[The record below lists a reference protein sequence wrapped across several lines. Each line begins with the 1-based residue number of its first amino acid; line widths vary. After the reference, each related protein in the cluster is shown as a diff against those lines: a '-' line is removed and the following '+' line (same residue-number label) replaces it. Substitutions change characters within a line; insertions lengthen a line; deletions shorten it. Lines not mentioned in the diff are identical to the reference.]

1 MLKQCWM
8 FGYVQEFI
16 CDLLTLGLSSDV
28 PVSTKHSAWVF
39 LKSSCC
45 AAMCWACCGSLTGLQ
60 ADAQLLRR
68 FVARDGL
75 WMEECRARLGLSW
88 TPRVSSNVTL
98 LSACWTSK
106 GGELGKLW

>member
-45 AAMCWACCGSLTGLQ
+45 AAMCWACCGSPAGLQ
-60 ADAQLLRR
+60 ADAQLLLRCSGWP
-68 FVARDGL
+68 FDGGVSGQAGFELDSTSEQQRDAAVGL
-75 WMEECRARLGLSW
+75 LDF
-88 TPRVSSNVTL
+88 
-98 LSACWTSK
+98 
-106 GGELGKLW
+106 